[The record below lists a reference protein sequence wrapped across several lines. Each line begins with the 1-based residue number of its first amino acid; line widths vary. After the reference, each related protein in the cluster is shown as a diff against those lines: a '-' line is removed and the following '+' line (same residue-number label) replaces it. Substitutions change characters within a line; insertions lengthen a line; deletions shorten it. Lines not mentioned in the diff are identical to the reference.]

1 MALRSLGSVLLSK
14 SNPGTALRNQ
24 EEKAMGGAVPAGNTS
39 AQPGSAVRGTVDQP
53 LEVSVPGGT
62 EKNVA
67 VKPTI
72 QPNVSTT
79 QPSTAAQGQGLL
91 PQMGGGAMAAAAG
104 RNINA
109 APAPVTG
116 GGNIISPNNVTSP
129 SISPLA
135 PKSSVAASSAGRVA
149 KASVGNNAFLSNMGV
164 GEKNAPAQTNS
175 YNPVSTNFQLG
186 TRASAA
192 EGGGNN
198 EVGRSL
204 AQGVAATVAN
214 IIDKGVVNAVK
225 NIGNTNNYQPTS
237 KASQAIMNF
246 ANNPKA
252 SQSSGVIS
260 NIRSAASNVAQ
271 KASNTV
277 QKASSWLRSLFK

>member
-1 MALRSLGSVLLSK
+1 MSLRSLGATLLAK
-14 SNPGTALRNQ
+14 SNPGTALRNK
-24 EEKAMGGAVPAGNTS
+24 EEQNIGGAVPAGNTS
-39 AQPGSAVRGTVDQP
+39 AQPNSAVRKTVDQP

-91 PQMGGGAMAAAAG
+91 PQMGGGAAAAIAG

-109 APAPVTG
+109 PAAPVSG
-116 GGNIISPNNVTSP
+116 GGNVVSPNNVNSP
-129 SISPLA
+129 SLSPTA
-135 PKSSVAASSAGRVA
+135 QKASTSASSAGRVA

-164 GEKNAPAQTNS
+164 GEKNAPAQTNT

-192 EGGGNN
+192 EGSNN
-198 EVGRSL
+198 EVGRSAL
-204 AQGVAATVAN
+204 QGVAATIAN
-214 IIDKGVVNAVK
+214 VIDKGVVNAVK
-225 NIGNTNNYQPTS
+225 NIGNVNNYQPTS
-237 KASQAIMNF
+237 KASQSLMNF
-246 ANNPKA
+246 ASNPKA
-252 SQSSGVIS
+252 SQSSGIIS
-260 NIRSAASNVAQ
+260 NIRSAASNAGQ
-271 KASNTV
+271 KVSNTV

>member
-14 SNPGTALRNQ
+14 SNPGTALRNK
-24 EEKAMGGAVPAGNTS
+24 EEKSMGGAVPAGNTS
-39 AQPGSAVRGTVDQP
+39 AQPDSAVRKTVDQP

-67 VKPTI
+67 VKPTL
-72 QPNVSTT
+72 QPNISTT

-91 PQMGGGAMAAAAG
+91 PQMGGGAAAAIAG

-109 APAPVTG
+109 PAAPASG
-116 GGNIISPNNVTSP
+116 GGNVVSPNNVNSP
-129 SISPLA
+129 SSNPA
-135 PKSSVAASSAGRVA
+135 TQKASTSVSSTGRVA
-149 KASVGNNAFLSNMGV
+149 TKATPNSNFLSALGV

-175 YNPVSTNFQLG
+175 YNPVSTNWQLG

-192 EGGGNN
+192 EGSNN

-225 NIGNTNNYQPTS
+225 NIGKTNNYQPTS
-237 KASQAIMNF
+237 KASQSLMNF
-246 ANNPKA
+246 ASNPKA
-252 SQSSGVIS
+252 SQSSGIIS